1 MTTGHSI
8 PADFESVRKELA
20 KTTLSAMTMN
30 FVVWLDNPEHREWI
44 LDAADKVTD
53 KHPSRT
59 IVLEA
64 SAAVK
69 GMTLADPA
77 HDPSDL
83 TVHAQRVTIGCAA
96 LTPDSITESVQS
108 LLVPGLPTVL
118 WWTGNPFARRPTFE
132 ALAAIAENLIVNTS
146 GTAADESMVI
156 DLEKFMAARASMC
169 VRDIA
174 WMRLR
179 SWQDMIAQF
188 FDNPTVREELFAI
201 SKLKIVA
208 GSDAEALYLGGWFGS
223 RLGWRACGHDEFC
236 DRNEK
241 RIPFEH
247 IRSGGLRRVRS
258 IEITTPKSVLTAT
271 VSDSDENVITLKAER
286 EGEPPGER
294 LVQLQAMDNASL
306 VERAIL
312 DSTTDEVFETA
323 LRMVGTLLT

>member
-1 MTTGHSI
+1 MTTGH
-8 PADFESVRKELA
+8 PTATDFESVRKELA

-30 FVVWLDNPEHREWI
+30 FVVWIEDPEHRQWI
-44 LDAADKVTD
+44 LDAADKLTE

-64 SAAVK
+64 CPTVK

-77 HDPSDL
+77 HDPANI
-83 TVHAQRVTIGCAA
+83 TVHAQRVTVGCNE
-96 LTPDSITESVQS
+96 LTPEAVRENVQS
-108 LLVPGLPTVL
+108 LFVSGLPTVL
-118 WWTGNPFARRPTFE
+118 WWTGDPFSRRPVFD
-132 ALAAIAENLIVNTS
+132 ALVGIAENLIVNTS
-146 GTAADESMVI
+146 GTAVDESMVVE
-156 DLEKFMAARASMC
+156 LEKFMAARSVVS

-179 SWQDMIAQF
+179 PWQDMIAQF
-188 FDNPTVREELFAI
+188 FDNATVREELFAI

-236 DRNEK
+236 DRDEK

-247 IRSGGLRRVRS
+247 IRAGGLRRVRS
-258 IEITTPKSVLTAT
+258 IEITTPQSVLTAT
-271 VSDSDENVITLKAER
+271 VSEGDENVIALQAVR
-286 EGEPPGER
+286 DGVSSGR

-306 VERAIL
+306 LERALL

-323 LRMVGTLLT
+323 LRMVGTLLA